1 MTLYSVSVLGRIGV
15 DRRPCSD
22 SRHVTAPYK
31 LALYYYYYYWY
42 RWRPIVLGTIGYAS
56 WYRSN
61 PNIWVNGKMQICGY
75 DAEVGLG
82 LGNLHMVI
90 TSTYPH
96 LCILPPAINMAVLK
110 SSLIFC
116 TQS

>member
-1 MTLYSVSVLGRIGV
+1 MTVAVTLAGGNKFVTLMC
-15 DRRPCSD
+15 CSD
-22 SRHVTAPYK
+22 DVI
-31 LALYYYYYYWY
+31 LGIGIGYWY

-61 PNIWVNGKMQICGY
+61 RNIWVNGKMQICGY

-82 LGNLHMVI
+82 LVLGNLHMVI